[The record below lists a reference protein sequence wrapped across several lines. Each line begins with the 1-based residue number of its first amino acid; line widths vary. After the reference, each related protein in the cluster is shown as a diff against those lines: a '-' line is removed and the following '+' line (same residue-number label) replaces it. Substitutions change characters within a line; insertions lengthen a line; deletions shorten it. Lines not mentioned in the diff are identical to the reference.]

1 MKHLR
6 ETGEEGRRACQ
17 AEGPAQSLRA
27 DLPHCKRRV
36 CMGSPREGSFCGT
49 PQSPECKG
57 FGGSVGWEEWGLS
70 HVQVLLGQLSHL
82 SVSGLD
88 TAVPTTLCGNQ
99 GGTYLLA
106 LCGIRDHGEPYERQ
120 GHEASEPEVLLGS
133 ERKSLAGPAELL
145 LPSDPCLVVAGPP
158 IN

>member
-1 MKHLR
+1 MKRLERQERRGGGHARQRGQPKASVRTCRIVSAVCVWAAR
-6 ETGEEGRRACQ
+6 ERGASVGPHRALS
-17 AEGPAQSLRA
+17 ARGL
-27 DLPHCKRRV
+27 
-36 CMGSPREGSFCGT
+36 
-49 PQSPECKG
+49 
-57 FGGSVGWEEWGLS
+57 GGSVGWEEWGLS
-70 HVQVLLGQLSHL
+70 HVQVLLSQLSHL